1 MKNKNSRHGKREAVG
16 QPSVLARY
24 WARYRSWLAGLNK
37 GQRVRYRL
45 LQAATIVAVVVLAVF
60 LSLRA
65 WIQVPELPGFGGGT
79 DELGELAGDVFFDG
93 AEIPDIV
100 RSGRQEGKY
109 TFLLV
114 GKDVAS
120 GSTDTMLLLTYD
132 VNEKKI
138 YGLNLPRD
146 TMVNVSTTSKRLNA
160 VYNYNKGK
168 DKETQVEKGMA
179 ALKKEVANLTGITPD
194 FYVLVEWEAVG
205 KLVDAL
211 GGVEFEVPFDMAY
224 KDPYQ
229 DLYIYQEAG
238 LRVLT
243 GDDAMQVVRW
253 RKNNDGGSKVSG
265 SDIVRLSIQQDF
277 LKAVA
282 KKCLQ
287 PATFLKLP
295 ELVQIFKENVTTDLT
310 LGNILAFAQLAYG
323 MDPDTG
329 VSFST
334 APLADSFL
342 YKSAALVT
350 LDPAGI
356 LEIVNEGMN
365 PYLRDIA
372 ASDLKIVVR
381 NGNGSFSVTNSTLA
395 DAAMGQV
402 PAATSKP
409 ETGETGETE
418 APIETEEPIGTE
430 GPENNGQEGSGSQGE
445 NLPAPPNSGSGE
457 DPTPPN
463 SGSGEDPAPPNSSS
477 GEDPAPPDENQ
488 QPPESGNEGQTGEEN
503 PSGGGGTGTIDP
515 SQVFPDPND
524 VVSQDI
530 RTDTGSVMT
539 LPTRPEPVEQA
550 A

>member
-1 MKNKNSRHGKREAVG
+1 MKNENSRHGKREADG
-16 QPSVLARY
+16 RTSFLTRR
-24 WARYRSWLAGLNK
+24 WAVYKSWLAGLNK
-37 GQRVRYRL
+37 RQRVRYRL
-45 LQAATIVAVVVLAVF
+45 LQAAAIAAVVIIVVF

-65 WIQVPELPGFGGGT
+65 WIQMPELPEFDGET
-79 DELGELAGDVFFDG
+79 DAQGELLGDVSFDG

-205 KLVDAL
+205 RLVDAL
-211 GGVEFEVPFDMAY
+211 DGVEFEVPFDMAY
-224 KDPYQ
+224 EDPYQ
-229 DLYIYQEAG
+229 DLYIHQEAG

-253 RKNNDGGSKVSG
+253 RKNNVGGSKVSG

-295 ELVQIFKENVTTDLT
+295 ELVRIFKENVTTDLT
-310 LGNILAFAQLAYG
+310 LGNILAFAQMAYG

-350 LDPAGI
+350 LDPEGI
-356 LEIVNEGMN
+356 LEIVNDGMN
-365 PYLRDIA
+365 PYLRDIQ
-372 ASDLKIVVR
+372 ASDLKVVVR
-381 NGNGSFSVTNSTLA
+381 NGNGSFSVTNGTLA

-402 PAATSKP
+402 PAAASKP
-409 ETGETGETE
+409 ETEQTE
-418 APIETEEPIGTE
+418 EPVETEEPADG
-430 GPENNGQEGSGSQGE
+430 GQEGSGSQGE
-445 NLPAPPNSGSGE
+445 ELPEPPDG
-457 DPTPPN
+457 
-463 SGSGEDPAPPNSSS
+463 SS
-477 GEDPAPPDENQ
+477 GEEPAPSDETQ
-488 QPPESGNEGQTGEEN
+488 QPPESGTEGQAGEN
-503 PSGGGGTGTIDP
+503 SPSEGGEPGVIDP
-515 SQVFPDPND
+515 GQVFPDPNE
-524 VVSQDI
+524 VISQDV
-530 RTDTGSVMT
+530 RTDTSSVMT